1 MTSSHSKFCL
11 FATDPLPDSVLD
23 IDHMSKAELC
33 DSINKQMSKFGNMN
47 VAIDS
52 GEARLKE
59 VFKLYKYP
67 IFILK
72 NWCHLDWR
80 SICMGERYCKPIRGH
95 II

>member
-1 MTSSHSKFCL
+1 M
-11 FATDPLPDSVLD
+11 LD

-72 NWCHLDWR
+72 N
-80 SICMGERYCKPIRGH
+80 
-95 II
+95 